1 MDKKLERALR
11 RAIALLDKHKYRYAV
26 IGGIAYQFWGFP
38 RLTIDVDLKVLVPQT
53 DYPTV
58 RKLIR
63 AAFPERGRP
72 KMPSDPLVVDAVV
85 GKTIVDFLL
94 AMPGYEE
101 NIITRAV
108 KRDLGGF
115 KIWICSA
122 EDLIIQKVI
131 AHRAKD
137 WLDVEGVLV
146 TQENKLDFIYIE
158 DWVKQF
164 AELLE
169 EPEILGKYLE
179 TRNSVRTIL
188 GKRKKSGRV

>member
-1 MDKKLERALR
+1 MDF
-11 RAIALLDKHKYRYAV
+11 V
-26 IGGIAYQFWGFP
+26 
-38 RLTIDVDLKVLVPQT
+38 
-53 DYPTV
+53 
-58 RKLIR
+58 
-63 AAFPERGRP
+63 
-72 KMPSDPLVVDAVV
+72 
-85 GKTIVDFLL
+85 L

-101 NIITRAV
+101 NIITCAV

-122 EDLIIQKVI
+122 EDLIIQKAI

-179 TRNSVRTIL
+179 MRNSVRTL
-188 GKRKKSGRV
+188 LRKRKKSGRV